1 MEVLF
6 PGQHFHTM
14 ELDKTM
20 EVGFSNLFLQ
30 YFQHIQSTLWKRSNF
45 SSVSQSCAVAK
56 SDNFW
61 RATGQSNLPDK
72 GWPQQKFPKF
82 DFRIHTT
89 PLWPMEQSS
98 SLVFQF
104 GFPVA
109 RQNVL
114 LAHDCETYCFR
125 PAWPETH
132 RAGDFRVYCTSQEMT
147 SSCRNSHVVASF

>member
-98 SLVFQF
+98 SLVVQWTARMFYLRMIVKRIVLGRPDRKHIEQVIL
-104 GFPVA
+104 GFIV
-109 RQNVL
+109 RHRKWRHLV
-114 LAHDCETYCFR
+114 ETV
-125 PAWPETH
+125 T
-132 RAGDFRVYCTSQEMT
+132 
-147 SSCRNSHVVASF
+147 